1 MNIHGKYSSTELN
14 SNHTA
19 DALDMNFTKK
29 RQIRMYK
36 KFMIDGFQEK
46 KKPI

>member
-1 MNIHGKYSSTELN
+1 MTIHVKYRSTKLN

-29 RQIRMYK
+29 RQIHMYE

-46 KKPI
+46 K